1 MKLKIV
7 AIAALAMVSG
17 CTSPALK
24 KEAASMQNDVL
35 SRVQAMNSQ
44 LPKGDMGKVTGSAE
58 YADAL
63 AQEQMKRPVMRRANS
78 TYIGSRTVPVS
89 SDDRLPSVFR
99 EDFSWTTDDIKAAR
113 SVSLNTV
120 ANRVFNATHIPVRIQ
135 SDVGTV
141 AVNAIPTTKVAVA
154 PGEPLQEM
162 AIAPAVSPLML
173 DNADLKY
180 KGPLVGFLNHLTDR
194 LGLAWEYRDGTVVI
208 MRYMTESFEVSAFIG
223 KSKYDMNSGVTG
235 SGQTT
240 GSQSTDS
247 KLTVNDDGTTDAFTS
262 LEKTVKQIV
271 SGVPGS
277 EVIRA
282 DGSKQLIVKS
292 SKEML
297 AQVRDFITGENALM
311 QKQAL
316 IQFDIYSVQT
326 SEQDE
331 RGANWTV
338 LFNSLSQIYGVSSS
352 SPTTLTGI
360 NAGNIGVKV
369 LEGNSDASQ
378 RFANT
383 QAFVNMLKQSG
394 TSVQHRTI
402 PMMAMNGTWARKS
415 RLSTESFISETTP
428 GASSA
433 VGAGAPGIKTD
444 KVTTGDQ
451 FQVLPQ
457 IQKNNTVLLKFGLSL
472 SDLLGL
478 TDVTSGQGANQQ
490 KVQTTKVSANG
501 EQTSLVMKPG
511 QVFSVTGLSRDV
523 STGDKRSLSEDTP
536 ILFGGSRKVGIVREH
551 FIIFIR
557 TVVI

>member
-35 SRVQAMNSQ
+35 SRVQTMNSQ
-44 LPKGDMGKVTGSAE
+44 FPKGDMGKVTGSAE